1 MITIN
6 IDPIFQG
13 FKMKDIP
20 DDLNKRIL
28 RELKKGLMSVSV
40 LANRLGVR
48 RDFLAGYLECMRHQ
62 GKLEKM
68 EVGKA
73 YVYRIK

>member
-1 MITIN
+1 
-6 IDPIFQG
+6 
-13 FKMKDIP
+13 MKDDIP
-20 DDLNKRIL
+20 DDLEKRIIS
-28 RELKKGLMSVSV
+28 ELGKGLMSVSQ

-48 RDFLAGYLECMRHQ
+48 RDFLTGYLECLRHQ

-73 YVYRIK
+73 YVYRVK